1 MDMNGHMIDT
11 TFSLPRRAWSW
22 NRVGVDAFST
32 SFIDCSVAN
41 LLASGNRQHN
51 VSVLNLMP
59 STLPIFVGPK
69 DLSKLGQT
77 SASSSPM
84 CLHRSW
90 YDFRNSSH
98 QPLFPGATIGVSSNC
113 RRTNR
118 AGVEQTSLAKV
129 LTVFATTSKFCTE
142 LQAPNI

>member
-1 MDMNGHMIDT
+1 
-11 TFSLPRRAWSW
+11 
-22 NRVGVDAFST
+22 
-32 SFIDCSVAN
+32 
-41 LLASGNRQHN
+41 
-51 VSVLNLMP
+51 VLNQMP
-59 STLPIFVGPK
+59 STFPILVGPK

-84 CLHRSW
+84 FSHRFW

-118 AGVEQTSLAKV
+118 VSMEQPSFAKV

-142 LQAPNI
+142 LKAPNI